1 MACTLKM
8 KLWRGDRSGGELKD
22 YDVEVESGEVVL
34 DAIHRVQA
42 TQAGDLAVRWN
53 CKAGKCGSCSAE
65 INGRP
70 KLMCMCRLSDY
81 DEAET
86 ITVTPMRTFP
96 VIRDLVTDVSYNY
109 EKAKELPY
117 AELPPRDAD
126 GKRRMMQEDVERGQE
141 FRKCIEC
148 FLCQNTC
155 HVVRDHDDNKKNF
168 AGPRF
173 FLRYAELDMHPL
185 DTLDRREATKEQAGL
200 GYCNIT
206 KCCTEVC
213 PEGIHITDNAIIPMK
228 ERIVDKSY
236 DPLVWLGNKIGIRN
250 KDRDSRTEGGP
261 WSVVAVLPAPDRRPA
276 AVTRSSHGSPA
287 RRKPHTWWLP
297 PRRRSY
303 ADTMTDVE
311 GGLDAPDE
319 LQPEPGALALASIDD
334 DWTRADWEK
343 AAAAALRKSHRL
355 RDEDPDDAVWATLTR
370 TTYDDIAIP
379 PLGTADLLDDLS
391 THGRPT
397 RSGGWD
403 VRTRT
408 SGDNAAALA
417 DLENGA
423 TSLWLVADEGPPAGL
438 AGALAGVRLDL
449 APRVLEGPPLAHA
462 EGLTAL
468 GALHPDSNLGATEDA
483 DLVAFARLGLASG
496 VRALVVDG
504 TSVHEQGASDGQEL
518 GWVLARGAEML
529 RALEAAGITA
539 ARGLGLV
546 ELRLA
551 ATDEQ
556 FSTIAKF
563 RALRRLWSRL
573 AELCDVAD
581 PQTRI
586 GAVTSRPMT
595 SAYDVHVNLLR
606 GTIAAFGAGVGG
618 ADSVHVVPFDEPT
631 GEISVLGRRMARN
644 TSALLVAES
653 HVAAVADPAGG
664 AYAVERLTD
673 DLARVAWTELE
684 RIETDGPEAFAS
696 RVAEVRARRT

>member
-1 MACTLKM
+1 
-8 KLWRGDRSGGELKD
+8 
-22 YDVEVESGEVVL
+22 
-34 DAIHRVQA
+34 
-42 TQAGDLAVRWN
+42 
-53 CKAGKCGSCSAE
+53 
-65 INGRP
+65 
-70 KLMCMCRLSDY
+70 
-81 DEAET
+81 
-86 ITVTPMRTFP
+86 
-96 VIRDLVTDVSYNY
+96 
-109 EKAKELPY
+109 
-117 AELPPRDAD
+117 
-126 GKRRMMQEDVERGQE
+126 
-141 FRKCIEC
+141 
-148 FLCQNTC
+148 
-155 HVVRDHDDNKKNF
+155 
-168 AGPRF
+168 
-173 FLRYAELDMHPL
+173 
-185 DTLDRREATKEQAGL
+185 
-200 GYCNIT
+200 
-206 KCCTEVC
+206 
-213 PEGIHITDNAIIPMK
+213 
-228 ERIVDKSY
+228 
-236 DPLVWLGNKIGIRN
+236 
-250 KDRDSRTEGGP
+250 
-261 WSVVAVLPAPDRRPA
+261 
-276 AVTRSSHGSPA
+276 
-287 RRKPHTWWLP
+287 
-297 PRRRSY
+297 
-303 ADTMTDVE
+303 MTDVE

-319 LQPEPGALALASIDD
+319 LQPEPGALALASADD

-343 AAAAALRKSHRL
+343 AAAAVLRKSHRL
-355 RDEDPDDAVWATLTR
+355 GDDEAHDAVWAKLTR

-379 PLGTADLLDDLS
+379 PLGTSDVLDDLRAQ
-391 THGRPT
+391 GRPT
-397 RSGGWD
+397 RAGGWD
-403 VRTRT
+403 VRIRT

-423 TSLWLVADEGPPAGL
+423 TSLWLVADAVPPVGI
-438 AGALAGVRLDL
+438 AGALADVRLDL
-449 APRVLEGPPLAHA
+449 VPVVLEGPTLAHA
-462 EGLTAL
+462 ESLVAL
-468 GALHPDSNLGATEDA
+468 GGLQPDSNLGATEDA
-483 DLVAFARLGLASG
+483 DVVAFARLGLEAG

-573 AELCDVAD
+573 AELCAVAD

-606 GTIAAFGAGVGG
+606 ATIAAFGAGIGG

-631 GEISVLGRRMARN
+631 GEISALGRRMARN

-696 RVAEVRARRT
+696 RVAEVRARRTADVATRRRPLIGLSEFPRPADPTPGRRNLTHRWGEAFEALRSEPAPAHVFLATLGTVAQHMARAGFATNLLAAGGVDVGVAGATTGVADLVSAYDGQAVVCLAGTDTSYAEWGREAAAALRAAGARRVIVAGKPVEWADDSCALGVDAVDFLT